1 MFVLEYI
8 AQNMSPLVPWMALF
22 WFVIGILVGQRMQT
36 GPGTGSSGKSKPATK
51 GKPVE
56 LYIGNLPFS
65 TSEKELQQ
73 TFRKYGSVRS
83 VRVITNAFNG
93 KSKGYGF
100 ILMGD
105 KSSADA
111 AMREVSGSKMSGR
124 EVVVNLAKS
133 KQDW

>member
-1 MFVLEYI
+1 MVGLDYI
-8 AQNMSPLVPWMALF
+8 VQNMTPLVTWMSLI
-22 WFVIGILVGQRMQT
+22 WFILGLLIGKRIQAGRVT
-36 GPGTGSSGKSKPATK
+36 GAPSKAKPSAK

-65 TSEKELQQ
+65 TTEKELQQ
-73 TFRKYGSVRS
+73 LFGKHGPVRS
-83 VRVITNAFNG
+83 IRIIENAING

-100 ILMGD
+100 VLMGD
-105 KSSADA
+105 KASADA
-111 AMREVSGSKMSGR
+111 AMQGIGGSKMSGR

>member
-1 MFVLEYI
+1 MVGLDYI
-8 AQNMSPLVPWMALF
+8 VQNMTPLVSWISLI
-22 WFVIGILVGQRMQT
+22 WFILGLLLGQRVQARRVARR
-36 GPGTGSSGKSKPATK
+36 SSKSEPSAK

-73 TFRKYGSVRS
+73 TFGKHGPVRS
-83 VRVITNAFNG
+83 IRIIENASNG

-100 ILMGD
+100 VLMGD
-105 KSSADA
+105 KASADA
-111 AMREVSGSKMSGR
+111 AMREIGGSKMSGR